1 MLNVPSS
8 PKHAGL
14 SSIIHC
20 SIVLLNLPLYF
31 LQILDVTGF
40 LKYAVQSSAQF
51 EARFNAVERILQYR
65 KLEPE
70 SARKVSACLQAGD
83 CLLQLPKFVREMTS
97 CWSGMQT
104 RGGTMSHWDRASPV
118 LR

>member
-1 MLNVPSS
+1 MHPADADCLELLR
-8 PKHAGL
+8 HAGWSLLMHFGVVVLYL
-14 SSIIHC
+14 SLKS
-20 SIVLLNLPLYF
+20 

-70 SARKVSACLQAGD
+70 SARKVSTC
-83 CLLQLPKFVREMTS
+83 
-97 CWSGMQT
+97 
-104 RGGTMSHWDRASPV
+104 
-118 LR
+118 

>member
-1 MLNVPSS
+1 MLDSLSS
-8 PKHAGL
+8 PKHDL
-14 SSIIHC
+14 PSIMHC
-20 SIVLLNLPLYF
+20 SAVLLNLPLCF

-70 SARKVSACLQAGD
+70 SARKVRMCQQAGS
-83 CLLQLPKFVREMTS
+83 R
-97 CWSGMQT
+97 
-104 RGGTMSHWDRASPV
+104 
-118 LR
+118 

>member
-1 MLNVPSS
+1 M
-8 PKHAGL
+8 
-14 SSIIHC
+14 HC
-20 SIVLLNLPLYF
+20 SVVMLYLSLYF

-70 SARKVSACLQAGD
+70 SARKVSFC
-83 CLLQLPKFVREMTS
+83 
-97 CWSGMQT
+97 
-104 RGGTMSHWDRASPV
+104 
-118 LR
+118 

>member
-1 MLNVPSS
+1 MGGLKWPVHPANAERLEQACWLVVH
-8 PKHAGL
+8 HAL
-14 SSIIHC
+14 QHF
-20 SIVLLNLPLYF
+20 LLDYPVSF

-70 SARKVSACLQAGD
+70 SARKVSRGWQTDNNHLLLP
-83 CLLQLPKFVREMTS
+83 CLLLPNIF
-97 CWSGMQT
+97 G
-104 RGGTMSHWDRASPV
+104 
-118 LR
+118 